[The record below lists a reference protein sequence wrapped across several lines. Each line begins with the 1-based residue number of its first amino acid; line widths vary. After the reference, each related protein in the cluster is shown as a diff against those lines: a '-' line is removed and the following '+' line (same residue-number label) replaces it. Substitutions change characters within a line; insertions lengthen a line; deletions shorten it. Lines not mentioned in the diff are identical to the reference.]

1 MIVNLVSD
9 TITVPTKPML
19 GAMMAAIVGDDV
31 FGADPTVNALEA
43 KVAGMFGMEAAL
55 FVPSGTMANQIAV
68 KAHTEP
74 LDEIICD
81 RLSHIYQYELGG
93 YGFHSGASI
102 TLLEGDNG
110 KLDARMVE
118 KAIKP
123 DYDWYPVTK
132 LVSLENTINMA
143 GGNIYTLEEI
153 RPIADVCR
161 RHGLR
166 LHLDGARLFNALVE
180 TGDAPEAYG
189 NVFDSISVCFS
200 KGLGAPVGSILI
212 GNGDFIRKSRRI
224 RKAFGG
230 GMRQAGYL
238 AAACIYALDHH
249 VQRLREDHARAR
261 KIAAALRELA
271 LVNEVK
277 PVRTNIIIFDLQE
290 MPATEF
296 VDILGKHDIRAIAVS
311 EKVVRF
317 VLHLDISDA
326 MVEHVL
332 NTLGTAF

>member
-9 TITVPTKPML
+9 TITVPTRPML
-19 GAMMAAIVGDDV
+19 EAMMAAAVGDDV
-31 FGADPTVNALEA
+31 FGTDPTVNALESKA
-43 KVAGMFGMEAAL
+43 ARMFGMDSAL
-55 FVPSGTMANQIAV
+55 FVPSGTMANQIAL

-102 TLLEGDNG
+102 TLLEGDHG
-110 KLDARMVE
+110 KLNAEMVE

-143 GGNIYTLEEI
+143 GGNLYELSEI
-153 RPIADVCR
+153 RPIREVCD
-161 RHGLR
+161 RHGLK

-180 TGDAPEAYG
+180 TGDTPAAYG
-189 NVFDSISVCFS
+189 QVFDSISVCFS

-212 GNGDFIRKSRRI
+212 GGKDFIRKSRRI

-249 VQRLREDHARAR
+249 IDKLKKDHENAR
-261 KIAAALRELA
+261 KIASVIETLD
-271 LVNEVK
+271 VVSEVK
-277 PVRTNIIIFDLQE
+277 PVKTNIIIFDLKD
-290 MPATEF
+290 MPAARCTE
-296 VDILGKHDIRAIAVS
+296 ILENHGIKAIPIS
-311 EKVVRF
+311 EKSVRF
-317 VLHLDISDA
+317 VLHLDISDE
-326 MVEHVL
+326 MVDYVMDTLRKVL
-332 NTLGTAF
+332 